1 MGTATEKMSSAN
13 IEKEENL
20 NEWDTEDFKMAQ
32 SFLDKTSRWMKLD
45 ENVLLPLRNPKRA
58 MTVMVPVRMD
68 DDSVRSFV
76 GYRVHHD
83 LAMGPGLGGVRYN
96 VDLTMGEVAS
106 MAMRMTW
113 KCALMNLPFGGA
125 HGGMRIDP
133 TQHSIT
139 EMERATRR
147 YCSEIIELIGPNADI
162 QTPDLNTDE
171 QTMAW
176 ILDTYSVNVGNT
188 IPSIVTGK
196 PKSIGGSLSSHHAT
210 GYGVALVTRSVM
222 RHNGLDKKTPK
233 VVIQGFGQ
241 VGASVAR
248 SLAAMGF
255 DIIAVSDSSGGIY
268 NHDGLDLNKLTA
280 YLEKNKSLQG
290 FDGGRHITN
299 EELLELDCDILAPCA
314 VGNVIN
320 KDNANKIKCKVLVEG
335 ANGPV
340 TPEADEMLESRGVI
354 VVPDILTTG
363 AGVTVGYFEW
373 VQGVMRLLWT
383 EDEVYAR
390 LEELVD
396 RTSHKVFKTSEQY
409 GHCSLR
415 MASMRLALDRV
426 VEARWLRG
434 LYP

>member
-1 MGTATEKMSSAN
+1 MVTTTEKMPPATDHDESQ
-13 IEKEENL
+13 

-32 SFLDKTSRWMKLD
+32 TYLDKTTRWMKLD

-68 DDSVRSFV
+68 DDTVRSFV

-83 LAMGPGLGGVRYN
+83 LAMGPGMGGVRFSAN
-96 VDLTMGEVAS
+96 LTMGEVAS

-125 HGGMRIDP
+125 HGGLRIDP
-133 TQHSIT
+133 REHSQS
-139 EMERATRR
+139 ELERATRR
-147 YCSEIIELIGPNADI
+147 YCSEIIELIGPNQDI
-162 QTPDLNTDE
+162 QTPDLNTNE

-176 ILDTYSVNVGNT
+176 ILDTFSVNVGNT
-188 IPSIVTGK
+188 IPSIVSGK

-210 GYGVALVTRSVM
+210 GYGVALVTRKVV
-222 RHNGLDKKTPK
+222 RHHDLDRKTPR

-241 VGASVAR
+241 VGSALAM
-248 SLAAMGF
+248 SLKSMGF
-255 DIIAVSDSSGGIY
+255 LIMAVSDSRGGIY
-268 NHDGLDLNKLTA
+268 NRDGLDLQVVQDYKAKHDTLEGCPGGDPISNEDLLT
-280 YLEKNKSLQG
+280 
-290 FDGGRHITN
+290 I
-299 EELLELDCDILAPCA
+299 DCDILAPCA
-314 VGNVIN
+314 VSNQVN
-320 KDNANKIKCKVLVEG
+320 RDNANQLKCKILVEG
-335 ANGPV
+335 ANGAV
-340 TPEADEMLESRGVI
+340 TPEADEMLESRGII

-363 AGVTVGYFEW
+363 TGVTVGYFEW
-373 VQGVMRLLWT
+373 VQGLMRLLWT

-396 RTSHKVFKTSEQY
+396 RVTTKVFKMSEQY
-409 GHCSLR
+409 GGCSLR
-415 MASMRLALDRV
+415 MAAMRIALDRV

>member
-1 MGTATEKMSSAN
+1 METTKAKMGST
-13 IEKEENL
+13 IEQDEDR
-20 NEWDTEDFKMAQ
+20 NEWDTLDFKMAQ
-32 SFLDKTSRWMKLD
+32 SFLDKTTRWMKLD
-45 ENVLLPLRNPKRA
+45 ENVLLPLRNPKRV

-68 DDSVRSFV
+68 DDSVQSFI

-83 LAMGPGLGGVRYN
+83 LAMGPGLGGVRFSAG
-96 VDLTMGEVAS
+96 LSMGEVAA

-125 HGGMRIDP
+125 HGGLRIDP
-133 TQHSIT
+133 RKHSQN
-139 EMERATRR
+139 ELERATRR

-162 QTPDLNTDE
+162 QTPDLNTNE

-176 ILDTYSVNVGNT
+176 ILDTFSVNVGNT

-222 RHNGLDKKTPK
+222 RHNNLDKKTPK

-241 VGASVAR
+241 VGSSVAR
-248 SLAAMGF
+248 SLMAMGY
-255 DIIAVSDSSGGIY
+255 DIIAVSDSKGGIY
-268 NHDGLDLNKLTA
+268 NRDGLDLNAVCEYKA
-280 YLEKNKSLQG
+280 KHGSLQG
-290 FDGGRHITN
+290 LQGVQHVTN
-299 EELLELDCDILAPCA
+299 QELLQIECDILAPCA
-314 VGNVIN
+314 VRNQITVE
-320 KDNANKIKCKVLVEG
+320 NANQIKCKVLVEG

-340 TPEADEMLESRGVI
+340 TPDADEILESRGII

-363 AGVTVGYFEW
+363 SGVTVGYFEW
-373 VQGVMRLLWT
+373 VQGLMRLLWT

-396 RTSHKVFKTSEQY
+396 RVSHKVFKTAEQY
-409 GHCSLR
+409 GGCSLR
-415 MASMRLALDRV
+415 MAAMRIAIDRV